1 MKKLTTDELVSYI
14 ENEGKKKDKLPK
26 EDGLEASG
34 TNPLSSDSNK
44 I

>member
-14 ENEGKKKDKLPK
+14 ENEGKKKDKLQR
-26 EDGLEASG
+26 EDGSDPLG
-34 TNPLSSDSNK
+34 TNPFSAESQK

>member
-14 ENEGKKKDKLPK
+14 ENEGKKKDKLLR
-26 EDGLEASG
+26 EDGQEASAFG
-34 TNPLSSDSNK
+34 LFSAESNK

>member
-26 EDGLEASG
+26 EDGQEASG
-34 TNPLSSDSNK
+34 ANPFSAESNK

>member
-14 ENEGKKKDKLPK
+14 ENEGKKKDKLQRD
-26 EDGLEASG
+26 DGQDSSG
-34 TNPLSSDSNK
+34 AVPLSSESNK